1 MPLCPATV
9 ARLTDLLRQGATDR
23 AAARELGVDRSTVG
37 RHRARLGIERAPKP
51 PATTRST
58 LTVEEKCTSF
68 LRPVEAGHMEWTGRR
83 TKSSST
89 PVFTHHERT
98 YTARTVAFRIAK
110 GRAPEGYV
118 TAECDHEGC
127 VAPEHM
133 EDEPGRTR
141 VRAALAIITGQETER
156 PECARGHRTAEHRRY
171 LPDGS
176 PYCGACQSAAKAAQ
190 RAREKAEAGR

>member
-1 MPLCPATV
+1 MPLSPNTV
-9 ARLTDLLRQGATDR
+9 ARLADVLKQGATDR
-23 AAARELGVDRSTVG
+23 AAARELGIDKSTAAH
-37 RHRARLGIERAPKP
+37 HRARLGIAPAPKASP
-51 PATTRST
+51 THPT
-58 LTVEEKCTSF
+58 LTVQEKWRTF
-68 LRPVEAGHMEWTGRR
+68 LRPVEAGHMEWAGRR

-98 YTARTVAFRIAK
+98 YMARAVAFRIAN

-133 EDEPGRTR
+133 ADAPGRTR
-141 VRAALAIITGQETER
+141 VRAALAIITGQENGR

-176 PYCGACQSAAKAAQ
+176 PYCGACQSARKAAG